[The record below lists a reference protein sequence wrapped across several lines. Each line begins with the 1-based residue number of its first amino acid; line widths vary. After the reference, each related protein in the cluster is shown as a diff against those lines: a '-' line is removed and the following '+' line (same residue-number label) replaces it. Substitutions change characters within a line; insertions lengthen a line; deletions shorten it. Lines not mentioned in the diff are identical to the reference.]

1 MKIVGPGFRLP
12 QQVQRIAVVG
22 PTGSGKTTLA
32 RSLATCLALPCAELD
47 SLFHGPNWVPRE
59 TFLQEV
65 TDFIAKDQWVTE
77 WQYKVAR
84 PLLLARATTLVW
96 LDLPTGRVQ
105 TQLWCRTFRRWATH
119 EELWHGNREPGLR
132 VLLSRSDNSI
142 LWWGWKHRNAL
153 RGLPLVVQE
162 MARGAGIPQSHLDGL
177 VIVHLRTNK
186 QVHDWL
192 RLQGLPMPHSA

>member
-1 MKIVGPGFRLP
+1 MKIVGSIYRLP
-12 QQVQRIAVVG
+12 QQTQRIAVVG

-32 RSLATCLALPCAELD
+32 RTLAANLALPCVELD

-59 TFLQEV
+59 TFMQEV
-65 TDFIAKDQWVTE
+65 TRFVSQDGWVTE

-84 PLLLARATTLVW
+84 PLLLARSTTLVW
-96 LDLPTGRVQ
+96 LDLPTWRVQ

-142 LWWGWKHRNAL
+142 LWWGWKHRNQL
-153 RGLPLVVQE
+153 RDLPRIVQE
-162 MARGAGIPQSHLDGL
+162 MASSAGIAQSHLGEL
-177 VIVHLRTNK
+177 VIVRLQTRQ
-186 QVHDWL
+186 QVCDWL
-192 RLQGLPMPHSA
+192 RLQNFPTSHAV